1 MKDSR
6 LEGEAIVLV
15 FMSDNWV
22 KDDSRNEK
30 KGSEIRCF
38 EVAGNGK
45 GRINSYFVC
54 FLPMKT
60 RKSSSI

>member
-22 KDDSRNEK
+22 RDDSRNEK

-38 EVAGNGK
+38 EVEGNGK
-45 GRINSYFVC
+45 GRVNSYCVC
-54 FLPMKT
+54 FHL
-60 RKSSSI
+60 